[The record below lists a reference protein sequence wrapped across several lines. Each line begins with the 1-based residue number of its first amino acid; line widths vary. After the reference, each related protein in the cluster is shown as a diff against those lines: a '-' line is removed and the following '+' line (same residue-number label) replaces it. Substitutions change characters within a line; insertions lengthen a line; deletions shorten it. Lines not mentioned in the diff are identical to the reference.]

1 MRKSQKTKP
10 KQEKVTTLW
19 THQKIPE
26 VGSGVKME
34 KGSGDEASG
43 TKEGEVSTLR
53 THHQSS
59 QSTWF
64 TITVNVMK
72 KPLLSALDWNGVVE
86 LLPGK
91 RAGVELEVVLSA
103 LFVFLILVGT
113 TFLQSEIQLLFFSIR
128 FLDDGERRIE
138 SSLGKDFN
146 YEHVESGDS
155 DEEY

>member
-1 MRKSQKTKP
+1 
-10 KQEKVTTLW
+10 
-19 THQKIPE
+19 
-26 VGSGVKME
+26 
-34 KGSGDEASG
+34 
-43 TKEGEVSTLR
+43 
-53 THHQSS
+53 
-59 QSTWF
+59 
-64 TITVNVMK
+64 MK